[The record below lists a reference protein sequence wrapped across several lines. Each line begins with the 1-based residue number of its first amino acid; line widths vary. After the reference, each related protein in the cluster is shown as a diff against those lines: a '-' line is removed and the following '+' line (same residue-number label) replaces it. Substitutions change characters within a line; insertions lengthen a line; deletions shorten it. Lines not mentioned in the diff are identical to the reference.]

1 MIRAVVDVGSNSIL
15 LVVAEDSS
23 GQWRVLFESSRVTGL
38 GRGTAQTGLL
48 SDQGIRDTLAAL
60 EEAFE
65 TANAHDAGEIVAAAT
80 MAARIATNT
89 DVFLNLSAAQGT
101 PVRVLSGEE
110 EADLGL
116 LAVVDDPLLWRA
128 GTPGTVSI
136 IDPGGHSTEL
146 VTASRN
152 DRGEWAASFRK
163 SFPIGTLALRG
174 GILSAES
181 PTPGERLAAAK
192 AIDEAIDLEYGP
204 GEAGRAVVLGAT
216 GTNLVTIRA
225 GMAEWD
231 PDLVH
236 GQVLLYEEI
245 GRSVGWLFD
254 MDDAGRRA
262 LVGLEPG
269 RETTIAIG
277 ALILERFLHA
287 IKAAECTVSVR
298 GWRHAL
304 LERGWHALA
313 IG

>member
-1 MIRAVVDVGSNSIL
+1 MGSNSVL
-15 LVVAEDSS
+15 LVVARADS
-23 GQWRVLFESSRVTGL
+23 GEWEIVYESSRVTGL

-48 SDQGIRDTLAAL
+48 SEQGMSDTLAVL
-60 EEAFE
+60 GEAFD
-65 TANAHDAGEIVAAAT
+65 TARTHGAEEILAAAT
-80 MAARIATNT
+80 MAARIASNT
-89 DVFLNLSAAQGT
+89 DEFLARAEAQGT
-101 PVRVLSGEE
+101 PVRVLSGDE
-110 EADLGL
+110 EAELGL
-116 LAVVDDPLLWRA
+116 QCVIHDSALWGHA
-128 GTPGTVSI
+128 SPTPVTI

-146 VTASRN
+146 VTASRG
-152 DRGEWAASFRK
+152 DSGTWTVVLRK
-163 SFPIGTLALRG
+163 SFPIGTLAFRG
-174 GILSAES
+174 GLLSAES

-192 AIDEAIDLEYGP
+192 SIDEAIGLEYGP

-225 GMAEWD
+225 GMTEWD
-231 PDLVH
+231 PELVH

-245 GRSVGWLFD
+245 GRAVGWLFD

-287 IKAAECTVSVR
+287 IRVAECTVSVK

-313 IG
+313 TG